1 MRSARAQATVA
12 ALAGALSAGLS
23 GIGCDRAS
31 EPTAAT
37 GRGEAAEDGK
47 DAGAAPGDA
56 GARARAPD
64 ATEEPAAAITPERP
78 SGAPRALAEGRD
90 IDDDPEVDVA
100 IRERGERLDP
110 VPRDLDGDGEPDVR
124 LSDGRE
130 LERGGGGL
138 SIMHAVD
145 GGAEQA
151 EAGAEPE
158 REPVAGEQEPE
169 REAARGTRPPVRRPS
184 SGMGTLACVEAVMA
198 DPTLGIDEVEAR
210 RLCTGGVGEG
220 PAVCAAAAMEEL
232 LIDEFQAVE
241 LCQCARSLEPVR
253 CYERGLAETTL
264 TEFDIIR
271 LCSPVW
277 SGQLGAGCVPGGAL
291 VPPYP

>member
-1 MRSARAQATVA
+1 M
-12 ALAGALSAGLS
+12 
-23 GIGCDRAS
+23 
-31 EPTAAT
+31 
-37 GRGEAAEDGK
+37 
-47 DAGAAPGDA
+47 
-56 GARARAPD
+56 
-64 ATEEPAAAITPERP
+64 
-78 SGAPRALAEGRD
+78 
-90 IDDDPEVDVA
+90 
-100 IRERGERLDP
+100 
-110 VPRDLDGDGEPDVR
+110 PRDLDGDGEPDVR
-124 LSDGRE
+124 LSDGSE

-138 SIMHAVD
+138 SIMHPVD
-145 GGAEQA
+145 GGVEEEEAE
-151 EAGAEPE
+151 EAE
-158 REPVAGEQEPE
+158 REPVAGEDEPE
-169 REAARGTRPPVRRPS
+169 REASAGARQPVRRPS

-198 DPTLGIDEVEAR
+198 DPTLAIDEVEAR

-277 SGQLGAGCVPGGAL
+277 SGQLGAGCVAGGAL